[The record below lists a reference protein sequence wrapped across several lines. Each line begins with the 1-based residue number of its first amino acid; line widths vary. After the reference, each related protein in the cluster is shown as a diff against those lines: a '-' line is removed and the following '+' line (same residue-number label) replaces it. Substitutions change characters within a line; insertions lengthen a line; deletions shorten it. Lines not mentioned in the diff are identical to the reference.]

1 MTQLRI
7 DDLSNSQGLSH
18 EVATEIRGGRARLP
32 FLQNP
37 AVLNDNKI
45 TIDEAANA
53 GDDSHL
59 YGLPP
64 LR

>member
-18 EVATEIRGGRARLP
+18 EAATEIRGGRAKLP
-32 FLQNP
+32 LSQNP
-37 AVLNDNKI
+37 AVLNDDTM

-53 GDDSHL
+53 WDDSHF
-59 YGLPP
+59 YGLSP